1 MLQKLRDCF
10 DEMVVYKDLK
20 KSNFFSALSLPSFLR
35 DWLLKQFSDDEGNFD
50 IDEITEFI
58 HTYLPQKNEW
68 ISIKNRIIVE
78 NERVKI
84 LTKITV
90 DINIKNQEITFALPD
105 FGLTNKETIIEP
117 WVWDE
122 CKDELVKG
130 KETWGVVELG
140 YRLPDEQ
147 LKLQGKIKLTNFENF
162 CPYEIDLDYY
172 KDARNEFTISEWI
185 NILLGAID
193 YNASGYDDEHQKL
206 TMLSRLLPFI
216 EKRLNLIELAPKGTG
231 KSYLF
236 GRVSKYGWLSSGGVM
251 SRAKMFY
258 DISKRNQGLV
268 CNNDYVALDEVQTI
282 SFTDI
287 DEMRAALKGYM
298 ESGVFTVGNYEGVA
312 DAGII
317 LLGNISQDNM
327 DEYKSMFSEL
337 PSTFHESALLDRFH
351 GFIKGWDIPRMHDD
365 LKISGWALNS
375 EYFCS
380 IMHLLREDASYRV
393 VVDQLVEVPEHS
405 DTRDTEAV
413 KRICTAF
420 LKLLFPNVRSIYDIE
435 SLDFNRYCLRPATKM
450 RRIIKMQLGILDP
463 EFKGKDVP
471 AFSVRNIDEKV

>member
-435 SLDFNRYCLRPATKM
+435 SCDFNRYCLRPATKM